1 MSSCLVLL
9 NPSAAGG
16 RAARLRAPMRAW
28 LARHAPAVPLIE
40 PDSIERARATLQCL
54 PARSRVV
61 LVGGDG
67 TLHHMLPALLTHRHT
82 LGVVAVGSGNDAA
95 RAFGL
100 HALAWPQAL
109 ELALAGAP
117 RRVDT
122 GELHVGGRCVPF
134 LSSLAAGFDAA
145 VAQRALAGPAWLA
158 GRPRYVWAT
167 LRELAALRRWSVRLA
182 CDGAALDRHAART
195 LLFASTLNTPTYGA
209 GMPAAPCASI
219 DDGRLDLLVAGRFGR
234 AGVLRMLPLLM
245 RGRHLGHPQVA
256 LHRFE
261 TLRVESNPALPLAAD
276 GEPLAAATNFEVRV
290 RAAGL
295 SVVTDATGSRP
306 VAPRDNAIGH
316 PK

>member
-1 MSSCLVLL
+1 MTSTLVLL

-16 RAARLRAPMRAW
+16 RAARLAAPLREW
-28 LARHAPAVPLIE
+28 LARNAPAVPLVE
-40 PDSIERARATLQCL
+40 PDGIERARATLQCL

-95 RAFGL
+95 RAFGV
-100 HALAWPQAL
+100 HAMGWPQAL
-109 ELALAGAP
+109 ALALSGAA

-122 GELHVGGRCVPF
+122 GELQVGGRRVPF

-145 VAQRALAGPAWLA
+145 VAQRALGGPTWLA

-167 LRELAALRRWSVRLA
+167 LGELAALRRWQVRLA
-182 CDGAALDRHAART
+182 FDASADEEQSAHT

-209 GMPAAPCASI
+209 GMPAAPDASV
-219 DDGRLDLLVAGRFGR
+219 DDGRLDLLIAGRFGR

-245 RGRHLGHPQVA
+245 RGRHLRHPQVA
-256 LHRFE
+256 LRRFE
-261 TLRVESNPALPLAAD
+261 SLRVESSPALPLAAD

-290 RAAGL
+290 RAASL
-295 SVVTDATGSRP
+295 SVAMDT
-306 VAPRDNAIGH
+306 PR
-316 PK
+316 

>member
-1 MSSCLVLL
+1 MTSTLVLL

-16 RAARLRAPMRAW
+16 RAARLAAPLRDW
-28 LARHAPAVPLIE
+28 LARNAPAVPLVE
-40 PDSIERARATLQCL
+40 PDGIERARATLQCL

-95 RAFGL
+95 RAFGV
-100 HALAWPQAL
+100 HAMGWPQAL
-109 ELALAGAP
+109 ALALSGAA

-122 GELHVGGRCVPF
+122 GELHVGGRRVPF

-145 VAQRALAGPAWLA
+145 VAQRALGGPTWLA

-167 LRELAALRRWSVRLA
+167 LGELAALRRWQVRLA
-182 CDGAALDRHAART
+182 FDASADEEQSAHT

-209 GMPAAPCASI
+209 GMPAAPDALV
-219 DDGRLDLLVAGRFGR
+219 DDGRLDLLIAGRFGR

-245 RGRHLGHPQVA
+245 RGRHLLHPQVA
-256 LHRFE
+256 LRRFE
-261 TLRVESNPALPLAAD
+261 SLRVESSPALPLAAD

-290 RAAGL
+290 RAASL
-295 SVVTDATGSRP
+295 SVVMGT
-306 VAPRDNAIGH
+306 PR
-316 PK
+316 

>member
-1 MSSCLVLL
+1 MSASLVLL

-16 RAARLRAPMRAW
+16 RAARLAGPMREW
-28 LARHAPAVPLIE
+28 LAQQAPAVPLIE

-95 RAFGL
+95 RAFGVRSL
-100 HALAWPQAL
+100 GWPQAL
-109 ELALAGAP
+109 GLALSGAA

-122 GELHVGGRCVPF
+122 GELRVAGRRVPF

-145 VAQRALAGPAWLA
+145 VAQRALGGPIGLA
-158 GRPRYVWAT
+158 GRPRYVWVT
-167 LRELAALRRWSVRLA
+167 LRELAALRRWSVSIGIDA
-182 CDGAALDRHAART
+182 EPGAAHA

-209 GMPAAPCASI
+209 GMPAVPDASI
-219 DDGRLDLLVAGRFGR
+219 ADGRLDLLIAGRFGR

-245 RGRHLGHPQVA
+245 RGRHLGHPQVRVC
-256 LHRFE
+256 RFE
-261 TLRVESNPALPLAAD
+261 SLRVESSPALPLAAD
-276 GEPLAAATNFEVRV
+276 GEPLPAATSFEVRV
-290 RAAGL
+290 REASL
-295 SVVTDATGSRP
+295 SVVTA
-306 VAPRDNAIGH
+306 AQ
-316 PK
+316 

>member
-1 MSSCLVLL
+1 MTSTLVLL

-16 RAARLRAPMRAW
+16 RAARLAVPLREW
-28 LARHAPAVPLIE
+28 LARNAPAVPLIE
-40 PDSIERARATLQCL
+40 PDGIERARATLQCL

-95 RAFGL
+95 RAFGV
-100 HALAWPQAL
+100 HAMGWPQAL
-109 ELALAGAP
+109 ALALSGAA

-122 GELHVGGRCVPF
+122 GELHVGGRRVPF

-145 VAQRALAGPAWLA
+145 VAQRALGGPTWLA

-167 LRELAALRRWSVRLA
+167 LGELAALRRWQVRLA
-182 CDGAALDRHAART
+182 FDASADEEQSAHT

-209 GMPAAPCASI
+209 GMPAAPDASVH
-219 DDGRLDLLVAGRFGR
+219 DGRLDLLIAGRFGR

-245 RGRHLGHPQVA
+245 RGQHLHHPQVA
-256 LHRFE
+256 LRRFE
-261 TLRVESNPALPLAAD
+261 SLRVESSPALPLAAD
-276 GEPLAAATNFEVRV
+276 GEPLPAATNFEVRV
-290 RAAGL
+290 RAASL
-295 SVVTDATGSRP
+295 SVAMGT
-306 VAPRDNAIGH
+306 PR
-316 PK
+316 

>member
-1 MSSCLVLL
+1 MTSLVLL

-16 RAARLRAPMRAW
+16 RAARLAGPMREW
-28 LARHAPAVPLIE
+28 LARHSSAVPLIE
-40 PDSIERARATLQCL
+40 SDGIARARATLQCL

-82 LGVVAVGSGNDAA
+82 LGVVPVGSGNDAA

-100 HALAWPQAL
+100 RSLAWPQAL
-109 ELALAGAP
+109 ELALTGAA
-117 RRVDT
+117 RRVDI
-122 GELHVGGRCVPF
+122 GELHVGAGRVPF
-134 LSSLAAGFDAA
+134 VSSLAAGFDAA
-145 VAQRALAGPAWLA
+145 VAQRAQDGPAWLA
-158 GRPRYVWAT
+158 GRPRYVRAT

-182 CDGAALDRHAART
+182 FDGAALDAQPARS

-209 GMPAAPCASI
+209 GLPAVPDASI

-245 RGRHLGHPQVA
+245 RGRHLGHAQVA
-256 LHRFE
+256 LRRFDA
-261 TLRVESNPALPLAAD
+261 LRVQADPALPLAAD
-276 GEPLAAATNFEVRV
+276 GEPLPAATRFEVRV

-295 SVVTDATGSRP
+295 SVVT
-306 VAPRDNAIGH
+306 APALLGR
-316 PK
+316 

>member
-1 MSSCLVLL
+1 MSASLVLL

-16 RAARLRAPMRAW
+16 RAARLAGPMREW
-28 LARHAPAVPLIE
+28 LAQQAPAVPLIE

-95 RAFGL
+95 RAFGVRSL
-100 HALAWPQAL
+100 GWPQAL
-109 ELALAGAP
+109 GLALSGAA

-122 GELHVGGRCVPF
+122 GELRVAGRRVPF

-145 VAQRALAGPAWLA
+145 VAQRALGGPIWLA
-158 GRPRYVWAT
+158 GRPRYVWVT
-167 LRELAALRRWSVRLA
+167 LRELAALRRWSVQLA
-182 CDGAALDRHAART
+182 FDADVIDGCALTEYPART

-209 GMPAAPCASI
+209 GMPAVPDASI
-219 DDGRLDLLVAGRFGR
+219 ADGRLDLLIAGRFGR

-245 RGRHLGHPQVA
+245 RGRHLGHPQVRVC
-256 LHRFE
+256 RFE
-261 TLRVESNPALPLAAD
+261 SLRVESSPALPLAAD
-276 GEPLAAATNFEVRV
+276 GEPLPAATSFEVRV
-290 RAAGL
+290 REASL
-295 SVVTDATGSRP
+295 SVVTA
-306 VAPRDNAIGH
+306 AQ
-316 PK
+316 